1 MDLES
6 KFLYLPDPLFLKIM
20 IHNFDPVFIDLGLI
34 QIRWYSVAYIAGII
48 LGWIYVIKI
57 IKKMAKKYNF
67 LVIKPEVFSE
77 LIIYLVLGIVL
88 GGRIGYVIFYN
99 SEYYSQNLFEILK
112 LWEGG
117 MSFHGGLL
125 GVIIA
130 TIIFSKIK
138 RINFFYFTD
147 IICCVAPIGLFLGR
161 IANFINGELFGKIST
176 LPWAVV
182 FPNNGNISRHPSQ
195 IYEAILE
202 GIVLFILIN
211 FFALKKQLL
220 LRAGYVSGLFLIFY
234 SIARIIGENFREP
247 DKHLGYFFN
256 YFSMGVLLS
265 LATFLAG
272 CFIIFL
278 IKNNEQN
285 N

>member
-1 MDLES
+1 
-6 KFLYLPDPLFLKIM
+6 M
-20 IHNFDPVFIDLGLI
+20 IVHNFDPVFIDLGMF
-34 QIRWYSVAYIAGII
+34 QIRWYSIAYIAGII
-48 LGWIYVIKI
+48 LGWMYAIKI
-57 IKKMAKKYNF
+57 IKEIARKHNF
-67 LVIKPEVFSE
+67 TPFKPADFDD
-77 LIIYLVLGIVL
+77 LIIYLILGIIL
-88 GGRIGYVIFYN
+88 GGRLGYVIFYN
-99 SEYYSQNLFEILK
+99 FEYYSKNLFEILK

-147 IICCVAPIGLFLGR
+147 IIACVAPVGLFFGR
-161 IANFINGELFGKIST
+161 IANFINGELFGKISN

-182 FPNNGNISRHPSQ
+182 FPDSGNISRHPSQ

-202 GIVLFILIN
+202 GIILFILIN

-220 LRAGYVSGLFLIFY
+220 LKTGYVSALFLIFY
-234 SIARIIGENFREP
+234 SIGRIIGENFREP
-247 DKHLGYFFN
+247 DRHLGYFFN
-256 YFSMGVLLS
+256 YFSMGVILS
-265 LATFLAG
+265 SVTFLVG
-272 CFIIFL
+272 FLLILL

>member
-1 MDLES
+1 
-6 KFLYLPDPLFLKIM
+6 M
-20 IHNFDPVFIDLGLI
+20 IVHNFDPVFIDFGVF
-34 QIRWYSVAYIAGII
+34 QIRWYSVAYIFGII
-48 LGWIYVIKI
+48 LGWIYAIKI
-57 IKKMAKKYNF
+57 IKEMARKHNF
-67 LVIKPEVFSE
+67 TMVKQTVFDD
-77 LIIYLVLGIVL
+77 LIIYLIIGIIL
-88 GGRIGYVIFYN
+88 GGRLGYVFFYN
-99 SEYYSQNLFEILK
+99 FEYYIKNLFDILK

-125 GVIIA
+125 GIIIA
-130 TIIFSKIK
+130 IIIFSKIK
-138 RINFFYFTD
+138 KINFFYFAD

-182 FPNNGNISRHPSQ
+182 FPNEDNISRHPSQ

-202 GIVLFILIN
+202 GIVLFFLIN
-211 FFALKKQLL
+211 FFALRKQLL

-265 LATFLAG
+265 LATFLTG
-272 CFIIFL
+272 CFIIFI

>member
-1 MDLES
+1 
-6 KFLYLPDPLFLKIM
+6 M
-20 IHNFDPVFIDLGLI
+20 IVHNFDPVFIDLGVF
-34 QIRWYSVAYIAGII
+34 QIRWYSVAYIVGII
-48 LGWIYVIKI
+48 IGWIYAIKI
-57 IKKMAKKYNF
+57 IKKMTSKHNF
-67 LVIKPEVFSE
+67 TSFRPADFDD
-77 LIIYLVLGIVL
+77 LIIYLILGIIL
-88 GGRIGYVIFYN
+88 GGRLGYVIFYN
-99 SEYYSQNLFEILK
+99 FEYYSKNFFEILK

-147 IICCVAPIGLFLGR
+147 VICCVAPIGLFLGR

-182 FPNNGNISRHPSQ
+182 FPNGGNISRHPSQ

-220 LRAGYVSGLFLIFY
+220 LKAGYVSSLFLICY
-234 SIARIIGENFREP
+234 SIVRIIGENFREP

-256 YFSMGVLLS
+256 YFSMGVILS
-265 LATFLAG
+265 FTTFLTG